1 MQEYND
7 GIILFSAIS
16 IYVSPLT
23 SVLRSNECQ
32 QALLTFHL
40 QISVLSN
47 TQCVEYGKVKI
58 ILIAKSPIKGYKVVD
73 QSEQGKDP
81 NNNDHRHL
89 FRVLS
94 LFAHYIVIPF
104 QSIHAFLGQKSN
116 FMQM

>member
-32 QALLTFHL
+32 QALFTFHL

-89 FRVLS
+89 IV
-94 LFAHYIVIPF
+94 YILTEF
-104 QSIHAFLGQKSN
+104 QNI
-116 FMQM
+116 

>member
-32 QALLTFHL
+32 QALFTFHL
-40 QISVLSN
+40 QISIY
-47 TQCVEYGKVKI
+47 TYC
-58 ILIAKSPIKGYKVVD
+58 KSLIKGYNI

-81 NNNDHRHL
+81 NNTHTFRYKRVEYVQFLNLHLLVALNRSNINHSWLNDHRHL
-89 FRVLS
+89 IV
-94 LFAHYIVIPF
+94 YILTEF
-104 QSIHAFLGQKSN
+104 QK
-116 FMQM
+116 

>member
-32 QALLTFHL
+32 QALFTFHL

-47 TQCVEYGKVKI
+47 TQCVEYGKYTYCQI
-58 ILIAKSPIKGYKVVD
+58 TDISNFQLIALREK
-73 QSEQGKDP
+73 
-81 NNNDHRHL
+81 H
-89 FRVLS
+89 
-94 LFAHYIVIPF
+94 FAMS
-104 QSIHAFLGQKSN
+104 SIYVGHF
-116 FMQM
+116 